1 MDLSIEKVKN
11 SLAETRQGIVDKFK
25 ETKRV
30 LKITE
35 KPDREE
41 FSMSAKVT
49 GAGMVIIGSR
59 IHLLPRIN
67 TTTADLGMI

>member
-1 MDLSIEKVKN
+1 MDLSIEKIKN

-41 FSMSAKVT
+41 FSMAAKVT
-49 GAGMVIIGSR
+49 GAGMVIIGLVGFIFYLAST
-59 IHLLPRIN
+59 LLPQI
-67 TTTADLGMI
+67 LG

>member
-30 LKITE
+30 LMITE

-49 GAGMVIIGSR
+49 GAGMVIIGIVGFIFYLAST
-59 IHLLPRIN
+59 LLPQI
-67 TTTADLGMI
+67 LG

>member
-1 MDLSIEKVKN
+1 MDFSIENIKEYVLEKK
-11 SLAETRQGIVDKFK
+11 QGLVDRVK

-49 GAGMVIIGSR
+49 GAGMVIIGAIGFLFYLGSN
-59 IHLLPRIN
+59 LLPQL
-67 TTTADLGMI
+67 LG

>member
-1 MDLSIEKVKN
+1 MDLSIEKIKN
-11 SLAETRQGIVDKFK
+11 SLAETRQCIVDKFK

-49 GAGMVIIGSR
+49 GAGMVIIGVVGFIFYLAST
-59 IHLLPRIN
+59 LLPQI
-67 TTTADLGMI
+67 LG

>member
-1 MDLSIEKVKN
+1 MDLSIEKIKN
-11 SLAETRQGIVDKFK
+11 SLTETRQGIVDKFK

-49 GAGMVIIGSR
+49 GAGMVIIGIVGFIFYLAST
-59 IHLLPRIN
+59 LLPQI
-67 TTTADLGMI
+67 LG

>member
-30 LKITE
+30 LMITE

-49 GAGMVIIGSR
+49 GAGMVIIGLVGFIFYLAST
-59 IHLLPRIN
+59 LLPQI
-67 TTTADLGMI
+67 LG